1 MGFIEG
7 GPRRDHQL
15 RRFVVQH
22 GRVDGSMSRKR
33 LYAFKADPLAGEI
46 GKTGVAEP
54 VRGDIRPV
62 HECCQPFL
70 DHMVQGVASDPP
82 GWFPEVPKDG
92 LIWRRPGQFSIFVPA
107 FVNFIRKINAPF
119 L

>member
-62 HECCQPFL
+62 HEGCQPLL
-70 DHMVQGVASDPP
+70 DPIVPGVASGTA
-82 GWFPEVPKDG
+82 GWVPVG
-92 LIWRRPGQFSIFVPA
+92 STEGANW
-107 FVNFIRKINAPF
+107 
-119 L
+119 

>member
-7 GPRRDHQL
+7 GPRWDHQL

-46 GKTGVAEP
+46 GKTGVPSA
-54 VRGDIRPV
+54 I
-62 HECCQPFL
+62 
-70 DHMVQGVASDPP
+70 S
-82 GWFPEVPKDG
+82 
-92 LIWRRPGQFSIFVPA
+92 
-107 FVNFIRKINAPF
+107 
-119 L
+119 

>member
-7 GPRRDHQL
+7 CPRRDHQL

-33 LYAFKADPLAGEI
+33 LYAFKADPFAGEI

-54 VRGDIRPV
+54 VRGE
-62 HECCQPFL
+62 H
-70 DHMVQGVASDPP
+70 
-82 GWFPEVPKDG
+82 
-92 LIWRRPGQFSIFVPA
+92 PA
-107 FVNFIRKINAPF
+107 CS
-119 L
+119 

>member
-54 VRGDIRPV
+54 VRETSGLFMSAVSHFLTIWYRAWRPIRRDG
-62 HECCQPFL
+62 FL
-70 DHMVQGVASDPP
+70 R
-82 GWFPEVPKDG
+82 FPKMG
-92 LIWRRPGQFSIFVPA
+92 
-107 FVNFIRKINAPF
+107 
-119 L
+119 